1 VTARPGSWLHRSA
14 RRSRAS
20 AAQHERVVRA
30 LVAVAEQGDSRGLTR
45 MLHPGVVLTV
55 DGGGI
60 VAAPAAALEGAPD
73 VGGHLRG
80 VLLDE
85 VVSLRVESVNGV
97 PGIVVCRE
105 GRVTG
110 VLSISV
116 RGCLIL
122 EAWLVSNPEK
132 LTHWSC

>member
-1 VTARPGSWLHRSA
+1 MTGRLGSWLHRSA
-14 RRSRAS
+14 RRSS
-20 AAQHERVVRA
+20 TNAAQHERVVRA
-30 LVAVAEQGDSRGLTR
+30 LVAVAEQADSRGLTR

-55 DGGGI
+55 DGGGV

-73 VGGHLRG
+73 VGGYLRG
-80 VLLDE
+80 LLLDG

-97 PGIVVCRE
+97 PGIVVCEE

-110 VLSISV
+110 VLSVCV
-116 RGCLIL
+116 RGRLIL

-132 LTHWSC
+132 LTRWSC